1 MKQTNNN
8 ELNSKMITIGQITT
22 AQGIQGEMRVIPLT
36 DFPERFNQLTEV
48 FIHMDNELVRHQ
60 VVSVRPHNQFIL
72 LKLQDI
78 DDRDQ
83 ALLYRNTLIQIPK
96 SQLMPLPKGHYYLFQ
111 IVGLM
116 VYLES
121 GQYLGRVQDILRTG
135 SNDVYQVVDDNHREF
150 LVPALREVVA
160 EINLEEQKMVIR
172 PMPGLLEL

>member
-1 MKQTNNN
+1 MKQAN
-8 ELNSKMITIGQITT
+8 ELNLKMITIGQITT

-36 DFPERFNQLTEV
+36 DFPERLNQLNEV
-48 FIHMDNELVRHQ
+48 FIQLENELVRHRLA
-60 VVSVRPHNQFIL
+60 SVRPHNQFIL

-78 DDRDQ
+78 EDRDQ
-83 ALLYRNTLIQIPK
+83 ALLYRNALIQIPE

-116 VYLES
+116 VYLET
-121 GQYLGRVQDILRTG
+121 GQYLGRVRDVLRTG
-135 SNDVYQVVDDNHREF
+135 SNDVYQVVDDNHREL